1 MVVPSL
7 AAQQPIVADIVTRPL
22 VSEDAAPLESI
33 APTAARHTRSGL
45 PSQPP
50 GPGPFPAVVLIHGGI
65 VKWPSQQLREYAL
78 GTWTSRF
85 LAAGYVVAAITYR
98 SRDIDPQSL
107 EAVNDAA

>member
-1 MVVPSL
+1 M
-7 AAQQPIVADIVTRPL
+7 
-22 VSEDAAPLESI
+22 
-33 APTAARHTRSGL
+33 
-45 PSQPP
+45 
-50 GPGPFPAVVLIHGGI
+50 VLIHGGI

-98 SRDIDPQSL
+98 SRDIDSQSL